1 MNVAVVKYNAGNIYS
16 VIHALQRLGV
26 NPILTDNPEKLQRA
40 DKVLFPGQGE
50 ASNAMRYLREH
61 GLDKVINDLKNPI
74 LGICIGQQLMC
85 KYSEEGDT
93 ECLGIFDADVLRFQP
108 QIHEDKV
115 PHMGWNQLSF
125 AQSEELRMK
134 AAIKREE
141 SDARISYP
149 EREQARPKVKNEEWA
164 GTVKSGLFKNFTE
177 GEFVYFVHSFYVP
190 VCAHTIATTDYIQP
204 FSAALHK
211 DNFYATQ
218 FHPEKSGSVGE
229 RIIKNFLEL

>member
-1 MNVAVVKYNAGNIYS
+1 MYSAHLFVPLQAEKCKKMNVAVVKYNAGNIYS

-26 NPILTDNPEKLQRA
+26 NPILTDNPEELQKA

-50 ASNAMRYLREH
+50 ASNAMRYLKEH
-61 GLDKVINDLKNPI
+61 NLDKVIRDLKNPI

-85 KYSEEGDT
+85 RHSEEGDT
-93 ECLGIFDADVLRFQP
+93 DCLGIFDVDVLRFQP
-108 QIHEDKV
+108 QKHEDKV

-125 AQSEELRMK
+125 AQNEKLKE
-134 AAIKREE
+134 KREKLSLVE
-141 SDARISYP
+141 
-149 EREQARPKVKNEEWA
+149 
-164 GTVKSGLFKNFTE
+164 SGLFKGFSE

-190 VCAHTIATTDYIQP
+190 VCENTIAITDYILP
-204 FSAALHK
+204 YSAALHK